1 MGKSKNRKM
10 EFKRF
15 TVHDDRCAMKIGTD
29 AVLLGTL
36 SDHPNPQRIVDVGT
50 GCGIVALMLA
60 QRFPKAFVDAVELN
74 PEAASQAIENFSCSP
89 FSDRLTCI
97 QSSFQDWAS
106 SCSDK
111 YDLIVCNPPYY
122 DGTSKSPDEARN
134 MARHQDHLP
143 IQEFLQG
150 AMSLLNEGG
159 RVVVVWPVNREE
171 EFVDACGHSGLTYNG
186 SHKVKAT
193 EDHQPIRLIA
203 VCSKSVKKYLD
214 NTLTLESGVGY
225 NREFTPEY
233 LELVREFFLKA

>member
-1 MGKSKNRKM
+1 M
-10 EFKRF
+10 
-15 TVHDDRCAMKIGTD
+15 
-29 AVLLGTL
+29 
-36 SDHPNPQRIVDVGT
+36 
-50 GCGIVALMLA
+50 
-60 QRFPKAFVDAVELN
+60 
-74 PEAASQAIENFSCSP
+74 
-89 FSDRLTCI
+89 
-97 QSSFQDWAS
+97 
-106 SCSDK
+106 
-111 YDLIVCNPPYY
+111 IVCNPPYY

>member
-60 QRFPKAFVDAVELN
+60 QRFPKASVDAVELN

-143 IQEFLQG
+143 TQEFLQG

-171 EFVDACGHSGLTYNG
+171 EFVDACGHSGLIYNG

-203 VCSKSVKKYLD
+203 VCSKSVEKYLD
-214 NTLTLESGVGY
+214 NTITLESGVGD